1 MIVMPETT
9 NKKTKITTK
18 TESFVVHYPDAIHY
32 AKEQIKIFWTD
43 DEINVDKDVHDI
55 LTNFSESE
63 KHATITV
70 LKLFTLYELK
80 AGADYWLGRFMRT
93 YPRPEIM
100 RMAATFGMFELAVH
114 KPFYNKINE
123 ALHLNT
129 DEFYES
135 YIHDP
140 LLKSRMDFIDSCV
153 TAKDDLFS
161 VGVFSMVEG
170 GILYSAFAFLKHFQ
184 SKGKNKLLNVVRG
197 INFSVRDE
205 NCLDENTLVKCVD
218 GWKLIKD
225 VTLNDKVLQYSEA
238 TGEFSYVNPYNLTST
253 KSNVSYHFIGDS
265 YEQVVTPEHR
275 MIIKNGEV
283 LAKDATNN
291 LEYRYVDDVI
301 GAAIDTTV
309 IKTKVIHNEKEFY
322 CLSVDAG
329 AFVIKYN
336 NKTSI
341 TGNCHAVG
349 GAWVYRQH
357 KKELNLTQSQLATL
371 ENNIIEAA
379 HKIYEH
385 ECRIIDMMW
394 ENGDIPGI
402 SKESLKVFVA
412 SRLNLCL
419 QNLEIRTAF
428 EVNEE
433 ENTIATWFYDSINKY
448 VFNDFFSGIGREY
461 VRDWNEEDFEWKPT
475 TDLV

>member
-32 AKEQIKIFWTD
+32 SKEQIKIFWTD
-43 DEINVDKDVHDI
+43 DEIKVDKDVHDI
-55 LTNFSESE
+55 LTNFSEAE

-197 INFSVRDE
+197 INFSCRDE
-205 NCLDENTLVKCVD
+205 NCH
-218 GWKLIKD
+218 
-225 VTLNDKVLQYSEA
+225 S
-238 TGEFSYVNPYNLTST
+238 
-253 KSNVSYHFIGDS
+253 
-265 YEQVVTPEHR
+265 
-275 MIIKNGEV
+275 
-283 LAKDATNN
+283 
-291 LEYRYVDDVI
+291 
-301 GAAIDTTV
+301 
-309 IKTKVIHNEKEFY
+309 
-322 CLSVDAG
+322 
-329 AFVIKYN
+329 
-336 NKTSI
+336 
-341 TGNCHAVG
+341 VG

-357 KKELNLTQSQLATL
+357 KKELNLTQSQLEKL

-379 HKIYEH
+379 YKIYDH

-394 ENGDIPGI
+394 EKGDIPGI

-475 TDLV
+475 TDLE

>member
-32 AKEQIKIFWTD
+32 SKEQIKIFWTD
-43 DEINVDKDVHDI
+43 DEIKVDKDVHDI
-55 LTNFSESE
+55 LTNFSEAE

-129 DEFYES
+129 DEFYEA

-205 NCLDENTLVKCVD
+205 NCLDASTEVMTIN
-218 GWKLIKD
+218 GWKNIKD
-225 VTLNDKVLQYSEA
+225 VTLDDSVLLYDATSKQYVYGKPTNIVKTQSNEA
-238 TGEFSYVNPYNLTST
+238 YSFKNEYF
-253 KSNVSYHFIGDS
+253 
-265 YEQVVTPEHR
+265 EQRVTPNHR
-275 MIIKNGEV
+275 MITVDGEV
-283 LAKDATNN
+283 LAKDANITDKFVISQSVSSSLDNN
-291 LEYRYVDDVI
+291 
-301 GAAIDTTV
+301 DTD
-309 IKTKVIHNEKEFY
+309 KEFMLRVISGDVTDVEMNTF
-322 CLSVDAG
+322 LSSL
-329 AFVIKYN
+329 
-336 NKTSI
+336 T
-341 TGNCHAVG
+341 
-349 GAWVYRQH
+349 
-357 KKELNLTQSQLATL
+357 KER
-371 ENNIIEAA
+371 AA
-379 HKIYEH
+379 NALKFYLSKI
-385 ECRIIDMMW
+385 
-394 ENGDIPGI
+394 
-402 SKESLKVFVA
+402 S
-412 SRLNLCL
+412 
-419 QNLEIRTAF
+419 
-428 EVNEE
+428 
-433 ENTIATWFYDSINKY
+433 
-448 VFNDFFSGIGREY
+448 
-461 VRDWNEEDFEWKPT
+461 
-475 TDLV
+475 